1 MSTDPSQEI
10 PGKTWRVGDTIS
22 DRYRLTELIG
32 EGGMGSV
39 FKARDLKLGKVV
51 AVKTLSGRE
60 LNDDD
65 FVRFHREAKVA
76 STISHTNVVE
86 TYDFGVTGNG
96 QPFLVMQLIEGVTLK
111 KLLARQGVLNLST
124 ALQILAQIAG
134 GMCAVHSAG
143 IIHRD
148 LKTSNVMVKIDSG
161 TVTVKLLD
169 FGVARRVQVRQE
181 GIDPDKKQQYPGSE
195 TLTKSGEI
203 IGTPR
208 YLSPEQALGIPVD
221 ERSDIYS
228 LGCIA
233 FEMFSGK
240 PPFAGD
246 TVFETIQMHLDAYN
260 RPTLPSDAHLPE
272 SLRKLIEKMIARF
285 PEDRI
290 QSMSQLRSE
299 IDKSSWEKEYEELR
313 ESQEPGLS
321 QRESAARSDKSIR
334 FSPLVLVL
342 AVVALV
348 FVAAFAF
355 VIMHTLSPEK
365 SEVSNKKPV
374 ESMLHIERKK
384 SKTVIVAGPPMS
396 FLFINPAGSKLLA
409 ASAERLAR
417 IPVII
422 VDTPVSDE
430 DVRNIVRLK
439 PEWILLSRAGV
450 TDEHLE
456 MLSRCNSIEELRLF
470 KTKRITFRG
479 IKNLRRLTRLIYLSV
494 RDCDMDDLC
503 LKELAGMGRLEVLD
517 LEGNKKVTLK
527 GLSVLSACPNLKVLT
542 VWRTGIK
549 LEPGDDQRLT
559 KRLHLAKLWT
569 GKTFDSDG
577 AMATMELFQDAEGAS
592 PLGSGEVPT
601 DLRGVYGEYGRK
613 RQNISP
619 AALFA
624 E

>member
-134 GMCAVHSAG
+134 GMCAVHGAG

-181 GIDPDKKQQYPGSE
+181 GIDPDKIKQHPGSE

-246 TVFETIQMHLDAYN
+246 TVFETIQMHLDAAN
-260 RPTLPSDAHLPE
+260 RPTLSSDAHLPE
-272 SLRKLIEKMIARF
+272 SLRKLFEKMIARF

-299 IDKSSWEKEYEELR
+299 IDESSWEKESEESR

-334 FSPLVLVL
+334 FSPMVLVL

-592 PLGSGEVPT
+592 PLGSGEVPR